1 MHKNEQSVAE
11 PINKAVFPHECLV
24 ESSRHPT
31 SKVIWPVHEQDNDTA
46 MPSSDSGVLSTP

>member
-31 SKVIWPVHEQDNDTA
+31 SRVIWPVHEQDNDTA
-46 MPSSDSGVLSTP
+46 MPSSDSGVL